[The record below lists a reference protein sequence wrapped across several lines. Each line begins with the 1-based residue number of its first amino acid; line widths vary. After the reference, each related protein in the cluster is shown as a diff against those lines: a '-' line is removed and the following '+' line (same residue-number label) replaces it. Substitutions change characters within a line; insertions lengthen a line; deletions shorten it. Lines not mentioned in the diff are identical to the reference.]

1 MLVEAQEAW
10 ETVHAGHL
18 ASSMEVRMGDADET
32 GPEEPGP
39 PTPLFW
45 VLLGLLLALLAWL
58 VDTLAEWWW

>member
-1 MLVEAQEAW
+1 MV
-10 ETVHAGHL
+10 
-18 ASSMEVRMGDADET
+18 DADDT

-39 PTPLFW
+39 PTPLLW

>member
-1 MLVEAQEAW
+1 V
-10 ETVHAGHL
+10 HL
-18 ASSMEVRMGDADET
+18 ASRMEVRMVDADDT

-39 PTPLFW
+39 PTPLLW